1 MPPARRTGS
10 GSLTRWHRPQSW
22 GDGLARR
29 VWRGSYPGPLLGPVG
44 RGDTAGASCPTA
56 LTTPVRRVFH
66 MSLIKVTAEELHS
79 LSSNVATG
87 SNSIQDQL
95 SRMQG
100 EVLGVVGGE
109 WQGAASGQFH
119 ALWDEWQRSAAGLKD
134 ALDGISRLLSNAGTQ
149 YQQTEDAIRSSM
161 GLLEDDPDPT

>member
-1 MPPARRTGS
+1 
-10 GSLTRWHRPQSW
+10 
-22 GDGLARR
+22 
-29 VWRGSYPGPLLGPVG
+29 
-44 RGDTAGASCPTA
+44 
-56 LTTPVRRVFH
+56 

-95 SRMQG
+95 ARMQG

-119 ALWDEWQRSAAGLKD
+119 ALWQRSAAGLKD
-134 ALDGISRLLSNAGTQ
+134 ALDGISRLLANAGTQ

-161 GLLEDDPDPT
+161 S